1 MTNEQL
7 FNASEQQLADFC
19 EKNRINKMQ
28 LSIKAQGDL
37 PYISPVGLNMVV
49 VSVKKAYILQY
60 YNFGCIRLHIYDKL
74 YKEFDMYA
82 KRKH

>member
-1 MTNEQL
+1 MTHEQL
-7 FNASEQQLADFC
+7 FNASEQQLANFC

-37 PYISPVGLNMVV
+37 PYISPVGLNV
-49 VSVKKAYILQY
+49 VSVSVKR
-60 YNFGCIRLHIYDKL
+60 YNAIEFYSFGCIRLNIYDIL

-82 KRKH
+82 KRRF